1 MRDLIEKQ
9 NRALLDV
16 ESTSFDL
23 FRAALSLGRVG
34 ERVVDIKDCLLDI
47 EDIALEIREAL
58 TENATFHERLHTL
71 CEVLFVER
79 SFAGSAE
86 AYRSQESA
94 FIDSVLESR
103 EGIPITLSLITIEV
117 AKRIGIEAYGI
128 DFPGHFLVGLEGENN
143 KGVRELLILDP
154 FHNGRLCSLSDLT
167 AILRKLFQNRVT
179 LAPKHL
185 SRAQPKNVLVRMLNN
200 MRAAAQ
206 SLRDFDTLDDVLS
219 RLLWLRPNECEI
231 LASRAFTR
239 RMLHD
244 DSGAHE
250 DALRAL
256 SAMAD
261 ENGHDDIKEKLLRLL
276 YAHNSVH

>member
-9 NRALLDV
+9 NRELLDV
-16 ESTSFDL
+16 KHGDFDL

-34 ERVVDIKDCLLDI
+34 QRVVDIEDCLLDI
-47 EDIALEIREAL
+47 EDIALDIREQL
-58 TENATFHERLHTL
+58 SENATFHERLHTL
-71 CEVLFVER
+71 SEVLFIER
-79 SFAGSAE
+79 SFAGSTE

-94 FIDSVLESR
+94 FIDAVLESR
-103 EGIPITLSLITIEV
+103 EGIPITLALITIEV

-128 DFPGHFLVGLEGENN
+128 DFPGHFLVGLEGKNSE
-143 KGVRELLILDP
+143 GVRELLILDP

-167 AILRKLFQNRVT
+167 AILRKLFQKRVT

-185 SRAQPKNVLVRMLNN
+185 ARAKPKNVLVRMLNN

-219 RLLWLRPNECEI
+219 RLLWLRPNESEI

-239 RMLHD
+239 RMLRD
-244 DSGAHE
+244 DNGAHE